1 MVRLEVL
8 GRFVGDARVGFSP
21 TAKKYFPGPPFSSR
35 AELEKRER
43 ERARYRGARGGGHT
57 TDYPEG
63 KASRRVR
70 CNPAAMERPPH
81 VDDTRWNELLMM
93 QRASVVS
100 LSACLSV
107 CLSFFLSACLSRTL
121 VPFDCYSRVR
131 SKICYE

>member
-43 ERARYRGARGGGHT
+43 ARARYRGARGGGHT

-81 VDDTRWNELLMM
+81 VDEILDGT
-93 QRASVVS
+93 S
-100 LSACLSV
+100 C
-107 CLSFFLSACLSRTL
+107 
-121 VPFDCYSRVR
+121 
-131 SKICYE
+131 